1 MASQKNEMK
10 KFGLVGKNIDYS
22 FSRGY
27 FADKFK
33 KKGLLD
39 CSYENFDLKE
49 IEGIKSVFKT
59 HGLKGL
65 NVTIPYKK
73 KVLPFLDKLSPQSK
87 KIGAVNTI
95 AFNENGETTGH
106 NTDVHGFK
114 KSLLEA
120 TKKLPVSALI
130 LGTGGASAAIAF
142 ALETLNIQFN
152 FVSRNP
158 KQGQLS
164 YENVETEILKINQLI
179 INTSPIGTFPNTE
192 KCPSI
197 PYDELNGSH
206 TLFDLIYN
214 PLETLFLR
222 KGKEMGCTVSNGQ
235 KMLEYQAEKSW
246 EIWNE

>member
-33 KKGLLD
+33 KNGLLD

-49 IEGIKSVFKT
+49 IEEIKSVFKT
-59 HGLKGL
+59 HGLNGL

-73 KVLPFLDKLSPQSK
+73 EVLPFLDKLSPQSK

-106 NTDVHGFK
+106 NTDAYGFQ
-114 KSLLEA
+114 KSLLEI
-120 TKKLPVSALI
+120 TEKLPASALI
-130 LGTGGASAAIAF
+130 LGTGGASAAVAF
-142 ALETLNIQFN
+142 ALEALKIQFN

-158 KQGQLS
+158 KKGQLS
-164 YENVETEILKINQLI
+164 YEAVDTEILKHNHLI
-179 INTSPIGTFPNTE
+179 KNTSPVGTFPNTD

-197 PYDELNGSH
+197 PYNELNASH

-222 KGKEMGCTVSNGQ
+222 KGKEMGCTVSNGL
-235 KMLEYQAEKSW
+235 KMLEFQAEKSW

>member
-1 MASQKNEMK
+1 MK

-33 KKGLLD
+33 KNGLLD

-49 IEGIKSVFKT
+49 IEEIKSVFKT
-59 HGLKGL
+59 HGLNGL

-73 KVLPFLDKLSPQSK
+73 EVLPFLDKLSPQSK

-106 NTDVHGFK
+106 NTDAYGFQ
-114 KSLLEA
+114 KSLLEI
-120 TKKLPVSALI
+120 TEKLPVSALI

-142 ALETLNIQFN
+142 ALEALKIQFN

-158 KQGQLS
+158 KKGQLS
-164 YENVETEILKINQLI
+164 YEAVDTEILKHNHLI
-179 INTSPIGTFPNTE
+179 INTLS
-192 KCPSI
+192 
-197 PYDELNGSH
+197 
-206 TLFDLIYN
+206 LIH
-214 PLETLFLR
+214 
-222 KGKEMGCTVSNGQ
+222 
-235 KMLEYQAEKSW
+235 
-246 EIWNE
+246 I

>member
-33 KKGLLD
+33 KNGLLD

-59 HGLKGL
+59 HGLNGL

-73 KVLPFLDKLSPQSK
+73 EVLPFMDKLSPQSK

-106 NTDVHGFK
+106 NTDAYGFQ
-114 KSLLEA
+114 KSLLEI
-120 TKKLPVSALI
+120 TEKLPVSALI

-142 ALETLNIQFN
+142 ALEALKIQFN

-164 YENVETEILKINQLI
+164 YEAVDTEILKHNHLI
-179 INTSPIGTFPNTE
+179 INTSPVGTFPNTD

-197 PYDELNGSH
+197 PYNELNASH

-222 KGKEMGCTVSNGQ
+222 KGKEIGCTVSNGL
-235 KMLEYQAEKSW
+235 KMLEFQAEKSW

>member
-95 AFNENGETTGH
+95 AFNENGQTTGH

-120 TKKLPVSALI
+120 TKKLPLSALI

-158 KQGQLS
+158 EQGQLS

-197 PYDELNGSH
+197 PYNELNGSH

>member
-10 KFGLVGKNIDYS
+10 KFGLVGKNINYS

-33 KKGLLD
+33 KNGLLE
-39 CSYENFDLKE
+39 CSYQNFDLKE
-49 IEGIKSVFKT
+49 IEGIREVYKT
-59 HGLKGL
+59 QGLKGL
-65 NVTIPYKK
+65 NVTIPFKK
-73 KVLPFLDKLSPQSK
+73 EVLPFLDKLSPQSE

-95 AFNENGETTGH
+95 SFNKNGGTTGH
-106 NTDVHGFK
+106 NTDAHGFR
-114 KSLLEA
+114 KSLTEL
-120 TKKLPVSALI
+120 TKKLPMSALI

-142 ALETLNIQFN
+142 TLETLKIEFN

-164 YENVETEILKINQLI
+164 YDEIDTEVLKVNQLI
-179 INTSPIGTFPNTE
+179 INTSPVGTFPNID
-192 KCPSI
+192 KYPVI
-197 PYDELNGSH
+197 PYDKLNKSH
-206 TLFDLIYN
+206 ILFDIIYN

-222 KGKEMGCTVSNGQ
+222 KGKEMGCTISNGL

>member
-33 KKGLLD
+33 KNGLLD

-49 IEGIKSVFKT
+49 IEEIKSVFKT
-59 HGLKGL
+59 HGLNGL

-73 KVLPFLDKLSPQSK
+73 EVLPFLDKLSPQSK

-106 NTDVHGFK
+106 NTDAYGFQ
-114 KSLLEA
+114 KSLLEI
-120 TKKLPVSALI
+120 TEKLPASALI

-142 ALETLNIQFN
+142 ALEALKIQFN

-158 KQGQLS
+158 KKGQLS
-164 YENVETEILKINQLI
+164 YEAVDTEILKHNHLI
-179 INTSPIGTFPNTE
+179 INTSPVGTFPNTD
-192 KCPSI
+192 KCPTI
-197 PYDELNGSH
+197 PYNELNASH

-222 KGKEMGCTVSNGQ
+222 KGKEMGCTVSNGL
-235 KMLEYQAEKSW
+235 KMLEFQAEKSW